1 MVLPSF
7 SHLLQWFSLRF
18 QWFSHLLSEK
28 LGCIFG
34 ANDKCINH
42 ILRKE
47 DLDYLHFMAGGN
59 KILYL
64 YDAIGN
70 KLCKKIMKDNV
81 VQNTTDYSG
90 SFIYET
96 GSSGGRILLLFG
108 GTGSGRL

>member
-1 MVLPSF
+1 
-7 SHLLQWFSLRF
+7 
-18 QWFSHLLSEK
+18 
-28 LGCIFG
+28 
-34 ANDKCINH
+34 
-42 ILRKE
+42 
-47 DLDYLHFMAGGN
+47 MAGGN

-96 GSSGGRILLLFG
+96 GSSGYIAGHMATDKLNKSAQSATFTKAFFVVG
-108 GTGSGRL
+108 Q